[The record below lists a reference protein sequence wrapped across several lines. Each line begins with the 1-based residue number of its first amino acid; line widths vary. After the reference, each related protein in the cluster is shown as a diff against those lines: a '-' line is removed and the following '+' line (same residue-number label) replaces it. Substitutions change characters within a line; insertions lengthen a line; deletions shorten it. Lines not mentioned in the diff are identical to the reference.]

1 MVCSS
6 ARCAACTCSL
16 QVLMA
21 IVYLGELCWLPSVFP
36 VQATTYDLRPT
47 IPAKT
52 YRTHPHDEHRGRK
65 LCHVIS
71 VTRGRA
77 LSLVCSL
84 HWSLPCRSAAPPPP
98 PRPPSPPPPP
108 PTPPPPPPPAP
119 PLPP

>member
-1 MVCSS
+1 MVCWW

-77 LSLVCSL
+77 LSLACSL
-84 HWSLPCRSAAPPPP
+84 HSSLRCGSVAHS
-98 PRPPSPPPPP
+98 RPVGR
-108 PTPPPPPPPAP
+108 
-119 PLPP
+119 